1 MLRFISYMK
10 VKLKCVLCCLLT
22 STSIFFF
29 FFALVLI
36 VSSSWISLVEEFL
49 LFLLGWFNSG
59 FDDLCLV
66 IGKCISC
73 EHKKIEILLKE
84 QIFEYTTKT
93 DNRARNMK
101 AQTCYQWRN
110 ISYLIYTLT
119 QLKIII
125 IITKKLTST
134 SEKRVDVLGD
144 PQQAWTVNPEV
155 MYCGKAWLGAFP
167 VCVVIGQVA
176 WRVKDRRRHREY
188 KILCFVP
195 FINLLGSTLY
205 CLLCFFFL
213 VAQNVLYCIVYKVH
227 INCFYNF
234 NAVIVCV
241 ANKRE
246 YNILTKWIIN
256 KIQSLIRIGDNCWHF
271 NSLIIKTLKMCSTIK
286 LH

>member
-36 VSSSWISLVEEFL
+36 VSSSWISLVEEL
-49 LFLLGWFNSG
+49 SLFLLGWFNSG

-84 QIFEYTTKT
+84 QIFEYTTKS
-93 DNRARNMK
+93 DIRVRNMK

-125 IITKKLTST
+125 IKKTHFNFGKTCRCIRRPTTSMERQ
-134 SEKRVDVLGD
+134 SGSNVL
-144 PQQAWTVNPEV
+144 WES
-155 MYCGKAWLGAFP
+155 
-167 VCVVIGQVA
+167 VIG
-176 WRVKDRRRHREY
+176 RVPCVCCDWSSGVTHQG
-188 KILCFVP
+188 P
-195 FINLLGSTLY
+195 STT
-205 CLLCFFFL
+205 
-213 VAQNVLYCIVYKVH
+213 Q
-227 INCFYNF
+227 
-234 NAVIVCV
+234 
-241 ANKRE
+241 
-246 YNILTKWIIN
+246 
-256 KIQSLIRIGDNCWHF
+256 RI
-271 NSLIIKTLKMCSTIK
+271 
-286 LH
+286 